1 MCGKEAKAATLGSRP
16 VGGIIVSCDQ
26 RSMSNNKHSRKEKK
40 KNFKKERNYDLSLY
54 LNKKHKNKF

>member
-26 RSMSNNKHSRKEKK
+26 RSMSNNKHSWKEKK
-40 KNFKKERNYDLSLY
+40 KKKEREIMT
-54 LNKKHKNKF
+54 